1 MLSPSILSPPI
12 LGHPDLQVPFIVY
25 TDASDTGLGAILTQ
39 RKDPGREEVIAYGS
53 RTLTGAENNYTATE
67 KECLAV
73 IWALEKWQHYLE
85 YKLFTV
91 VTDHSALQWV
101 MGSTK
106 TNSRLIRWVL
116 RLQKFNFVIEYRK
129 GKLNIAPD
137 ALSRSSVTANS
148 PITAIYAKQ
157 QMDQHPELPVTDII

>member
-1 MLSPSILSPPI
+1 MTGCHS
-12 LGHPDLQVPFIVY
+12 HAEEDL
-25 TDASDTGLGAILTQ
+25 
-39 RKDPGREEVIAYGS
+39 GREEVIAYAS
-53 RTLTGAENNYTATE
+53 RTLTGAEINYTATE
-67 KECLAV
+67 KKCLAV

-91 VTDHSALQWV
+91 VTDHSTLQWV

-116 RLQKFNFVIEYRK
+116 RLPKFNFVIEYRK
-129 GKLNIAPD
+129 GKLNVAPD
-137 ALSRSSVTANS
+137 ALSRSPVTANS

-157 QMDQHPELPVTDII
+157 KMDQHLERPVTDIVLWEEQHKDKSYYKQYQKNKALRWTNSKW